1 MPTLP
6 QITNDLIHSLTN
18 GMFLQIFTHWI
29 TYSALFPQ
37 QVVPLFIIIMS
48 FTTSLSFSRKG
59 YRKVEDFF
67 QRNQIKTK
75 IRRFFVPFFIIFS
88 LSFIIG
94 LIIDATNRQIL
105 SLNFRLLMGYL
116 PINGP
121 GNYFIPLIIQ
131 MVVFFPLI
139 YFFYRYNRNACLI
152 TGFVLAFIIE
162 IANQFGTQGIWYE
175 DSLVRF
181 FPHIILGIWISDLY
195 LEHRLKNILL
205 IAFGLLSGLYLIFI
219 SQFGSGILFGIQFV
233 PYLASQNLFAS
244 GWTAILL
251 ILGLI
256 YLPDVKNKFTG
267 PLAIFGKATY
277 HIFLVQIVYFGI
289 FGGYTI
295 SNHSLNDLFSV
306 NNVIGMGIPFFMV
319 LLLGVGFYELDKNNF
334 FFGSKFRDDP
344 K

>member
-1 MPTLP
+1 
-6 QITNDLIHSLTN
+6 
-18 GMFLQIFTHWI
+18 
-29 TYSALFPQ
+29 
-37 QVVPLFIIIMS
+37 
-48 FTTSLSFSRKG
+48 
-59 YRKVEDFF
+59 
-67 QRNQIKTK
+67 
-75 IRRFFVPFFIIFS
+75 
-88 LSFIIG
+88 
-94 LIIDATNRQIL
+94 
-105 SLNFRLLMGYL
+105 
-116 PINGP
+116 
-121 GNYFIPLIIQ
+121 
-131 MVVFFPLI
+131 
-139 YFFYRYNRNACLI
+139 
-152 TGFVLAFIIE
+152 
-162 IANQFGTQGIWYE
+162 
-175 DSLVRF
+175 
-181 FPHIILGIWISDLY
+181 
-195 LEHRLKNILL
+195 
-205 IAFGLLSGLYLIFI
+205 LYLIFI